1 MSEVSCVDAFQAL
14 KEAPHVAS
22 SALLADSRDAATSPD
37 PALLPKDGPRLP
49 RVRGRA
55 LYAIHLAA
63 DQLLARMAA
72 AAAAG
77 YFEYPVDYLLL
88 SNYGAA
94 RLITATRT
102 CSVRSIQ
109 SLLRLSANTRAA
121 FKALPAPANRTARR
135 GQGGPVRSP
144 CPRE

>member
-63 DQLLARMAA
+63 DHLLARMAA
-72 AAAAG
+72 DG
-77 YFEYPVDYLLL
+77 HFEHPVDYLLL

-94 RLITATRT
+94 RVITATRT